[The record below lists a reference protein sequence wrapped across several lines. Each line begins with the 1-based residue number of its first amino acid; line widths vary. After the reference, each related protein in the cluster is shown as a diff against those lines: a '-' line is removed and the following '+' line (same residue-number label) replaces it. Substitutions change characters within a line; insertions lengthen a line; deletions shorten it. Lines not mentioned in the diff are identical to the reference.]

1 MKIFEYFL
9 KKYLV
14 CFVLKWFFWWKN
26 IFYVKVWWKFGE
38 SFTETF
44 SGHVKLS
51 WKFQMKLSLMYESF
65 MKLSSPCESFMKISW
80 NFQLYMKV
88 SWKFHETFLCGWKF
102 HLKLSWKFHMP
113 TESFS
118 ESFTKLSAN
127 FHMPTFWTAKFL
139 QTHLKIFIFLNQKTH
154 FFLEKKAKPSA
165 LIPILSETYCFNWI
179 NIGIPRLPT
188 GLKYVVVWLKI
199 ESSEGAKCT

>member
-1 MKIFEYFL
+1 M
-9 KKYLV
+9 
-14 CFVLKWFFWWKN
+14 WK
-26 IFYVKVWWKFGE
+26 FDESLVKVSLKLSVGMWNFHE
-38 SFTETF
+38 SFRWNF
-44 SGHVKLS
+44 H
-51 WKFQMKLSLMYESF
+51 LMYESF
-65 MKLSSPCESFMKISW
+65 MKLSSPCESFMKVSW

-139 QTHLKIFIFLNQKTH
+139 QTHLKFFIFLNQKTH

-199 ESSEGAKCT
+199 ESSEDAKCT

>member
-1 MKIFEYFL
+1 M
-9 KKYLV
+9 
-14 CFVLKWFFWWKN
+14 WK
-26 IFYVKVWWKFGE
+26 FDESLVKVSLKLSVGMWNFHE
-38 SFTETF
+38 SFRWNF
-44 SGHVKLS
+44 H
-51 WKFQMKLSLMYESF
+51 LMYGSF
-65 MKLSSPCESFMKISW
+65 MKLSSPCESFMKVSW

-102 HLKLSWKFHMP
+102 HLKLSWKFQWKFHQ
-113 TESFS
+113 TFS
-118 ESFTKLSAN
+118 KLSHAYFLNSKILANTLEN
-127 FHMPTFWTAKFL
+127 FHFFEPKNA
-139 QTHLKIFIFLNQKTH
+139 
-154 FFLEKKAKPSA
+154 FFLGKKAKPSA

>member
-1 MKIFEYFL
+1 M
-9 KKYLV
+9 
-14 CFVLKWFFWWKN
+14 
-26 IFYVKVWWKFGE
+26 KVWWKFHWN
-38 SFTETF
+38 FQWACETF
-44 SGHVKLS
+44 MKVSDETFTSCMKVSWNFHLHVKVS
-51 WKFQMKLSLMYESF
+51 WKFRETFNCIWKFHESF
-65 MKLSSPCESFMKISW
+65 MKLSYVVESFIW
-80 NFQLYMKV
+80 NF
-88 SWKFHETFLCGWKF
+88 H
-102 HLKLSWKFHMP
+102 
-113 TESFS
+113 ESFS

-139 QTHLKIFIFLNQKTH
+139 QTHLKIFIFLNQKRI
-154 FFLEKKAKPSA
+154 FSWKKAKPSA

>member
-1 MKIFEYFL
+1 MK
-9 KKYLV
+9 V
-14 CFVLKWFFWWKN
+14 
-26 IFYVKVWWKFGE
+26 
-38 SFTETF
+38 
-44 SGHVKLS
+44 
-51 WKFQMKLSLMYESF
+51 
-65 MKLSSPCESFMKISW
+65 SW
-80 NFQLYMKV
+80 NFHLHVKV
-88 SWKFHETFLCGWKF
+88 SWKFHETFNYTWKFHESFLNSWKF
-102 HLKLSWKFHMP
+102 HLKLSRKFHMP

-139 QTHLKIFIFLNQKTH
+139 QTHLKIFIFLNQKRI
-154 FFLEKKAKPSA
+154 FSWKKAKPSA